1 MTYSEAYKKGKE
13 ILKKAGIDA
22 PANDAGVLLCYA
34 TQCSRTHL
42 YAYGGSVLPEHAEQR
57 YLELLQKR
65 AGGYPLQY
73 ITGEQ
78 EFMSLVFEVT
88 PDVLIPR
95 QETELLVET
104 VLDWCR
110 KIVRSEKREIAGV
123 KNGEFPRKGTEAGE
137 AAPDIHGRPLRLLDM
152 CTGSG
157 CIAVS
162 LAKYLPNCLVTASD
176 ISAAA
181 LAVAGRNAKKHG
193 VSERVRFIQSDMF
206 GSVPAEL
213 NDVIV
218 SNPPY
223 VRTEEIDRL
232 QPEVRSFEPVLA
244 LDGGNDGLRFYR
256 EIIRRSTGYLRA
268 GGMLAFETGYD
279 QAEAVAGLMASGG
292 MFSDIRIFRDLSG
305 IERVVAG
312 FISVQAEP

>member
-1 MTYSEAYKKGKE
+1 MTYGEAYRKGID

-34 TQCSRTHL
+34 ARCSRTYL
-42 YAYGGSVLPEHAEQR
+42 YAYGDSVLPAHAEDR
-57 YLELLQKR
+57 YFELLKKR

-104 VLDWCR
+104 VLERCR
-110 KIVRSEKREIAGV
+110 DMALDKDGGSGPAPAGHRQPIRV
-123 KNGEFPRKGTEAGE
+123 
-137 AAPDIHGRPLRLLDM
+137 LDM

-162 LAKYLPNCLVTASD
+162 LAKYLQDCLVTAVD
-176 ISAAA
+176 ISPAA
-181 LAVAGRNAKKHG
+181 LAVAARNAERHG
-193 VSERVRFIQSDMF
+193 VSGRVRFIRSDLF
-206 GSVPAEL
+206 GSVPAEKY
-213 NDVIV
+213 DVLV

-223 VRTEEIDRL
+223 VRTEDLERL
-232 QPEVRSFEPVLA
+232 QPEVRLFEPLPA
-244 LDGGNDGLRFYR
+244 LDGGSDGLRFYR
-256 EIIRRSTGYLRA
+256 EIIRRAPGYLRP

-279 QAEAVAGLMASGG
+279 QAKAVARLMGSGG
-292 MFSDIRIFRDLSG
+292 MFSDIEIYRDLSG

-312 FISVQAEP
+312 FTSVQAAPW